1 MKGRQ
6 EIRLDAQTEHELARL
21 AAKLRL
27 AKAAVIREAIRRMAQ
42 QEQVSDAD

>member
-6 EIRLDAQTEHELARL
+6 EIRLDARTEDELARL

-27 AKAAVIREAIRRMAQ
+27 AKAAVIREAIRRMAR
-42 QEQVSDAD
+42 QEQVANED